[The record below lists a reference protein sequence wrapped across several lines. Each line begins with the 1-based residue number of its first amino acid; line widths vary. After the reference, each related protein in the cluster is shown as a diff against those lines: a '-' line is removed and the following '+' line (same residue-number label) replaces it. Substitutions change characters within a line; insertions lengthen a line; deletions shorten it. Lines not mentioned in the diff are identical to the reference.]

1 MIIKDKT
8 EVRYIKERED
18 LHRRKSHIEV
28 SEAGRK
34 RAEEKIENL
43 NRVLYAI
50 RGVNQFLIREKD
62 RERLLKGAC
71 DSLIG
76 NRGYYSAWIAI
87 LNRSGGLFAAAEAG
101 LGKRFLSLIKRLKAG
116 ELPDC
121 SQRALKQSKVVLTED
136 PFSACTDC
144 PLSKKYAGRGAM
156 TVRLAHKQRIY
167 GILSVSIPREFASDK
182 EDQKLLKEVAGDIA
196 LALHNL
202 ELEEERNQAEKTMR
216 KNTYKLSK
224 RVKELNC
231 LYSISKLGQRR
242 RLSLEE
248 ILQRIVD
255 LMPPAWQYPK
265 ITCARVILEGQEFRT
280 RNFNETIWKQSGDII
295 VHGQPSGTLEV
306 CYLKKRPANDEGP
319 FLKEERSLINAI
331 AERLERIIERKRAE
345 KALLESEK
353 RFRDLVE
360 NAPIGILIIQNDQI
374 VYRNPEQEK
383 LYGPLP
389 RSLEF
394 TDFEFI
400 HPDDVEKFK
409 KFYQDMTSGKVRT
422 LDTDFRLYPVGK
434 KGGRLDM
441 KWAYCRA
448 SLIKYQGKEAI
459 LLNVMDMT
467 RARELEHLLRIQDK
481 MTSLGRV
488 AAGIAHE
495 IRNPLSGINIY
506 LNTLEKIYDREE
518 SLDKVKEILGQLQ
531 SASSKIESVIRRV
544 MDFSKPGTPKFVLTD
559 INQAIEETIKLSSVT
574 MRKRGI
580 KIEKALTEDLPPCH
594 ADPQLIEEVIL
605 NIITNASE
613 AMKSMDGA
621 KKIEVSS
628 SIENN
633 NILVKVSDSGPG
645 VPSSLKDKIFDPF
658 YTTKNG
664 STGIGLSLAHR
675 IITDHGGS
683 LNISKSKWGGAEF
696 VIEIPIKKPDS

>member
-1 MIIKDKT
+1 MKVEDKT
-8 EVRYIKERED
+8 DAQYMNELEE
-18 LHRRKSHIEV
+18 LHQHI
-28 SEAGRK
+28 SQLEAAETGRK
-34 RAEEKIENL
+34 RAEEKIKHL
-43 NRVLYAI
+43 NRVLRAI
-50 RGVNQFLIREKD
+50 RDVNQLLIREKD
-62 RERLLKGAC
+62 RTRLLKGAC
-71 DSLIG
+71 NGLIG
-76 NRGYYSAWIAI
+76 KRGYYNAWIAI
-87 LNRSGGLFAAAEAG
+87 LNESGGLVATAEAG
-101 LGKRFLSLIKRLKAG
+101 LGKQFLQLIKRLKAG
-116 ELPDC
+116 ELTEC
-121 SQRALKQSKVVLTED
+121 SRRALQQSGAVLIED

-156 TVRLAHKQRIY
+156 TIRLEHEQRIY
-167 GILSVSIPREFASDK
+167 GLLSVSIPREFASDK
-182 EDQKLLKEVAGDIA
+182 EEQEILKEVAGDIA
-196 LALHNL
+196 FGLHGI
-202 ELEEERNQAEKTMR
+202 EVEEERKQAEKIMQ
-216 KNTYKLSK
+216 KSTYELSK

-231 LYSISKLGQRR
+231 LYSISSLGQRR

-248 ILQRIVD
+248 ILQGVVD

-265 ITCARVILEGQEFRT
+265 ITCARVILEGQESRT
-280 RNFNETIWKQSGDII
+280 RNFDETIWKQSSDII
-295 VHGQPSGTLEV
+295 VHGQPTGTLEV
-306 CYLKKRPANDEGP
+306 CYLKKRPENDEGP

-360 NAPIGILIIQNDQI
+360 NAPIGILIIQDDQI

-389 RSLEF
+389 RSFVF

-409 KFYQDMTSGKVRT
+409 KFYQDMTSGEIRT
-422 LDTDFRLYPVGK
+422 LDTDFRLYPAGK

-448 SLIKYQGKEAI
+448 NLIEYQGKEAV

-506 LNTLEKIYDREE
+506 LNTMEKIYDKEE
-518 SLDKVKEILGQLQ
+518 SLEKVKQILGQIQ
-531 SASSKIESVIRRV
+531 SASRKIESVIRRV
-544 MDFSKPGTPKFVLTD
+544 MDFSKPSEPKFVLTG
-559 INQAIEETIKLSSVT
+559 INKAIEEAINLSSVIL
-574 MRKRGI
+574 RKRGI
-580 KIEKALTEDLPPCH
+580 KIEKALAEDLPPCYV
-594 ADPQLIEEVIL
+594 DPQLIEEVIL
-605 NIITNASE
+605 NLITNAAE
-613 AMKSMDGA
+613 AMKEMDGI
-621 KKIEVSS
+621 KNIGLTS

-633 NILVKVSDSGPG
+633 RILMRISDSGPG
-645 VPSSLKDKIFDPF
+645 VPSNLKDKIFDPF

-683 LNISKSKWGGAEF
+683 LSISKSKWGGAEF
-696 VIEIPIKKPDS
+696 VIEIPLSK